1 MDEFLSCDSESLWRP
16 GESLFC
22 SGGARKETLA
32 MNLGV
37 TFGAR
42 GREDDQG
49 LEGGMRHTERQGFVG
64 RLRRHPG

>member
-1 MDEFLSCDSESLWRP
+1 MIQRVF
-16 GESLFC
+16 
-22 SGGARKETLA
+22 GGQEKAYSVQEEQERRLA